1 MAALV
6 KGIEDGV
13 SDALLRDEREVEGD
27 DPVLPAVEDAGG
39 DADPCEVGAAVLV
52 AQGAGGLDGGD
63 ARRGEGDV
71 AQPSVI
77 AWLWGSAKS
86 IPPNCRMSAGR
97 SVEAPAAHWST
108 ALAGTPWQKPGA
120 CVSLGAAAE
129 SSASFLTP

>member
-1 MAALV
+1 MVAMP
-6 KGIEDGV
+6 
-13 SDALLRDEREVEGD
+13 DAERETS
-27 DPVLPAVEDAGG
+27 PS
-39 DADPCEVGAAVLV
+39 
-52 AQGAGGLDGGD
+52 Q
-63 ARRGEGDV
+63 
-71 AQPSVI
+71 SVI

>member
-1 MAALV
+1 MPCCVTSARS
-6 KGIEDGV
+6 KGTTR
-13 SDALLRDEREVEGD
+13 SCR
-27 DPVLPAVEDAGG
+27 PVEDAGG

-52 AQGAGGLDGGD
+52 AQSAGGLDGGD
-63 ARRGEGDV
+63 ADAERETSPS
-71 AQPSVI
+71 QSVI